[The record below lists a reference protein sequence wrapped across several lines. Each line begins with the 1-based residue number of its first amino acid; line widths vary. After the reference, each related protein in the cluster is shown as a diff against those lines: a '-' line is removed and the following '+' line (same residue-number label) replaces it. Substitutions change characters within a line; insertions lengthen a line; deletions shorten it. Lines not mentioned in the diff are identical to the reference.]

1 MTAQLMQ
8 ETRAY
13 LESHHVMTLA
23 TTGEDGPWAS
33 AVFYVNTDFNL
44 YFFTE
49 KNTRHGR
56 NLAANPLV
64 AAAIHEDYH
73 DWREIKGIQ
82 LQGEAVPVG
91 PVEKARVIALFT
103 RKFPSLSVFL
113 ANKKTADIVARA
125 QVYKLVPA
133 EIWYLDNQKGFSA
146 RQKLIFDRR
155 GPGGSVPSPPG

>member
-1 MTAQLMQ
+1 MTEQLIR
-8 ETRAY
+8 ETESY
-13 LESHHVMTLA
+13 LENHHVMTLA

-33 AVFYVNTDFNL
+33 AVFYVNTGFNL

-49 KNTRHGR
+49 GNTRHGR

-91 PVEKARVIALFT
+91 PVEKARIITLFT
-103 RKFPSLSVFL
+103 IKFASLSVFM
-113 ANKKTADIVARA
+113 ANPKTAAIVARA
-125 QVYKLVPA
+125 QIYKLVPR

-146 RQKLIFDRR
+146 RQKITIDCE
-155 GPGGSVPSPPG
+155 

>member
-1 MTAQLMQ
+1 MNAQLMR
-8 ETRAY
+8 EAKAY
-13 LESHHVMTLA
+13 LETHYVMTLA
-23 TTGEDGPWAS
+23 TSGENGPWAS

-49 KNTRHGR
+49 ISTRHGR

-91 PVEKARVIALFT
+91 LVEKTRIIALFT
-103 RKFPSLSVFL
+103 HKFLSVSVLL
-113 ANKKTADIVARA
+113 ANQKTAAIVARA
-125 QVYKLVPA
+125 QVYKLVPR
-133 EIWYLDNQKGFSA
+133 EIWYLDNNKGFST
-146 RQKLIFDRR
+146 RQKLIID
-155 GPGGSVPSPPG
+155 S